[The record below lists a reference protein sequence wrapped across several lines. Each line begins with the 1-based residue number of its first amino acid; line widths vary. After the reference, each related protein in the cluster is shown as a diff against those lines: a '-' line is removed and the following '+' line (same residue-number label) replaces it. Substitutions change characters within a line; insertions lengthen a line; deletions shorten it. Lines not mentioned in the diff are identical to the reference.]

1 MKAKSSFIAPDE
13 KIIDA
18 FIEYMVR
25 ADYDTVTV
33 ADRAVRD
40 LMADEKKIGRMRW
53 AVRSAFISTT
63 DQLKAVYTEAK

>member
-1 MKAKSSFIAPDE
+1 MKAKSSFLAPDQAT
-13 KIIDA
+13 IDS

-33 ADRAVRD
+33 ADRAVAD
-40 LMADEKKIGRMRW
+40 LFKNEQKIGRMRW

-63 DQLKAVYTEAK
+63 DQLKTVYAEAK